1 MLIGDAEAWVGR
13 FITFDD
19 RFQDRVAVLW
29 PDCVAVLGPNPVEDK
44 ITINLVDRLCVDPV
58 VRRLCHFVIYQHEPF
73 DLAPDGTKYSKGK
86 IDIAVLFDWD
96 RERYLA
102 YECKRLNVQS
112 GSGRSSL
119 ATAYVTEGM
128 MRFITE
134 QYAKDLPLGC
144 MIGYVMDGDTTFA
157 QKQVSA
163 AIASHPPLAL
173 VSGPTARPPLGVH
186 PRFESRHTRL
196 TGQDIDI
203 RHTLLTYA

>member
-1 MLIGDAEAWVGR
+1 MLIGDAGAWVSR

-29 PDCVAVLGPNPVEDK
+29 PGCVAALGPSPVEDK
-44 ITINLVDRLCVDPV
+44 ITINLVDRLCKDPV

-73 DLAPDGTKYSKGK
+73 SLAPDGTRYSKGK
-86 IDIAVLFDWD
+86 IDIAVLFDWE

-112 GSGRSSL
+112 GGGRSSL

-128 MRFITE
+128 IRFITE

-144 MIGYVMDGDTTFA
+144 MIGYVMDGDTPFA
-157 QKQVSA
+157 QKQVSV

-173 VSGPTARPPLGVH
+173 VSGPTARAPLEIH
-186 PRFESRHTRL
+186 PRFETRHTRP
-196 TGQDIDI
+196 GGKDFYI
-203 RHTLLTYA
+203 RHTLLSYF